1 MGACGS
7 GLNESALQ
15 RALTCNRYNRQA
27 HLICCRPLL
36 LRSVRMQKLEAL
48 KEARAAGTKRQV
60 EDVDAAA
67 AAAADAI
74 ADPEVERPTIQLA
87 KKRRVGGMAALAGAG
102 ACRPVAGQRAVN
114 RKEMGWEQ
122 RGGIAPDADPCLQ
135 ASLDFCSSCH
145 TPLPRPVPQ
154 VADTIAALE
163 AGSSS
168 DEEDAEGDE
177 LLDWRAKK
185 SAF

>member
-1 MGACGS
+1 MNLHEYQAKELFRRFQLPVPRGEVAAT
-7 GLNESALQ
+7 SAQ
-15 RALTCNRYNRQA
+15 
-27 HLICCRPLL
+27 
-36 LRSVRMQKLEAL
+36 
-48 KEARAAGTKRQV
+48 
-60 EDVDAAA
+60 A